1 MMIQV
6 TCSCGKELRARAEYA
21 GKRAKC
27 PRCGQVL
34 VIPQRS
40 TAEPSEDDT
49 AFQLLMSEPSPPESA
64 IPARPPEKPPAP
76 AAPSP
81 TDPYGFQDEPPP
93 APAVPRRRKST
104 PSVPPPP
111 LPTVPAPAAAG
122 SSIRH
127 YGYWLLLLALLPL
140 GFSLFQEEKDT
151 KERLKRSIERIPP
164 EKIQILEQKW
174 EAEQQFSMD
183 DLLTALPDGRIEG
196 AHLARK
202 SLVHWAYALLS
213 ATAFLG
219 LILVI
224 FPWGTAKPR
233 DLLLVGLFTAT
244 IGIFFL
250 LAVQYIAMWTQ
261 GAILYGRSVIV
272 IIFWV
277 LKFIGFSYRSALNPD
292 TNFILSFIGFTFGV
306 GLCEEICKAIPLL
319 VHFRRSG
326 AIGWRAACLWGLA
339 TGVGFGVSE
348 GITYSADFYN
358 GISSGGIYV
367 VRFVS
372 CVALH
377 AIWSAAVA
385 ITIYKNQAL
394 LQGETE
400 WFPYCV
406 SVVRMVAVP
415 MVLHGLYDTLL
426 KKEMTGVAL
435 LVALVSFGWL
445 AWQIE
450 WTRGHEG
457 ETAAAGAMARSCE

>member
-1 MMIQV
+1 MIQV
-6 TCSCGKELRARAEYA
+6 TCSCGKELRAKAEHA

-34 VIPQRS
+34 VIPRPAAAAPP
-40 TAEPSEDDT
+40 TDDE
-49 AFQLLMSEPSPPESA
+49 AFQLLMGEPSSPE
-64 IPARPPEKPPAP
+64 PAVPAP
-76 AAPSP
+76 AAPESPSP
-81 TDPYGFQDEPPP
+81 TPAATDRYGFQDEPPSVSPVPHPRKTTPRP
-93 APAVPRRRKST
+93 AT
-104 PSVPPPP
+104 PPP
-111 LPTVPAPAAAG
+111 LPVSASATAG
-122 SSIRH
+122 GSVRH
-127 YGYWLLLLALLPL
+127 FGYWLLLLALIPL
-140 GFSLFQEEKDT
+140 GVSLFQDDDDT
-151 KERLKRSIERIPP
+151 AERIKRSIQQIPP
-164 EKIQILEQKW
+164 EKIEALERKLATGH
-174 EAEQQFSMD
+174 ELSRDELREE
-183 DLLTALPDGRIEG
+183 LLAVMPDGRMEG
-196 AHLARK
+196 SHLARK
-202 SLVHWAYALLS
+202 SLVHWVYALLS

-224 FPWGTAKPR
+224 FPWGTANPR

-250 LAVQYIAMWTQ
+250 LAAQYIAMWTQ
-261 GAILYGRSVIV
+261 GRIV
-272 IIFWV
+272 IGRGLVTVIFWV
-277 LKFIGFSYRSALNPD
+277 LWLIGFSYRCALDPGN
-292 TNFILSFIGFTFGV
+292 NFVVSFFGFTCGV

-348 GITYSADFYN
+348 GITYSSDFYN

-426 KKEMTGVAL
+426 KKEMTGIALVVAL
-435 LVALVSFGWL
+435 ASFGWL

-450 WTRGHEG
+450 WTRAHEG
-457 ETAAAGAMARSCE
+457 EAEVAGAAAGG

>member
-1 MMIQV
+1 MTIQV

-40 TAEPSEDDT
+40 TAAPSEDDT

-64 IPARPPEKPPAP
+64 IPARPPEKPPARAVP
-76 AAPSP
+76 TP
-81 TDPYGFQDEPPP
+81 TDHYGFQDEPPP
-93 APAVPRRRKST
+93 APAVPRRRKPT
-104 PSVPPPP
+104 PSVSPPS
-111 LPTVPAPAAAG
+111 LPTVPEPAAAR

-140 GFSLFQEEKDT
+140 GFSLFQEETDA

-183 DLLTALPDGRIEG
+183 DLLAALPDGRIEG
-196 AHLARK
+196 AHLARR
-202 SLVHWAYALLS
+202 SLVHWVYALLS

-224 FPWGTAKPR
+224 FPWGTANPR

-261 GAILYGRSVIV
+261 GTILYGRSVVV

-277 LKFIGFSYRSALNPD
+277 LKFIGFSYRSALDPE
-292 TNFILSFIGFTFGV
+292 TNFILSFFGFTFGV

-326 AIGWRAACLWGLA
+326 AIGWRAAWLWGLA

-377 AIWSAAVA
+377 AVWSAAVA

-394 LQGETE
+394 LRGETE

-426 KKEMTGVAL
+426 KKEMTGAAL

-457 ETAAAGAMARSCE
+457 ETAAAGAMARS